1 MKERLNMKKLC
12 EAQIFECSAK
22 ALWEILSNVS
32 RCDWVPTIKEITLEG
47 DCRLFEME
55 GMGTVKERILLL
67 DNEFMRLQYSAIE
80 TPTPIQHHLATMQ
93 ILSIDEITI
102 EGDCRI
108 FEMEGMGL
116 VKERILLLDNEAM
129 RLQYSAIE
137 TPAPIQHHLA
147 TMQIL
152 SIDES
157 LCKLE
162 WTTEIEPE
170 AFAEAVHQGML
181 ISIEGIK
188 KIIR

>member
-12 EAQIFECSAK
+12 EIQIFECSAK
-22 ALWEILSNVS
+22 TLWEILSNVS

-67 DNEFMRLQYSAIE
+67 DNESMRLQYSAIE

-93 ILSIDEITI
+93 IS
-102 EGDCRI
+102 
-108 FEMEGMGL
+108 
-116 VKERILLLDNEAM
+116 
-129 RLQYSAIE
+129 
-137 TPAPIQHHLA
+137 
-147 TMQIL
+147 

-170 AFAEAVHQGML
+170 VFAEVVHQGMV

-188 KIIR
+188 KIIK

>member
-12 EAQIFECSAK
+12 ETQIFECSAK
-22 ALWEILSNVS
+22 TLWEILSNVS

-67 DNEFMRLQYSAIE
+67 DNESMRLQYSAVE

-93 ILSIDEITI
+93 IS
-102 EGDCRI
+102 
-108 FEMEGMGL
+108 
-116 VKERILLLDNEAM
+116 
-129 RLQYSAIE
+129 
-137 TPAPIQHHLA
+137 
-147 TMQIL
+147 

-157 LCKLE
+157 HCELE

-170 AFAEAVHQGML
+170 VFAEAVHQGML

>member
-12 EAQIFECSAK
+12 ETQIFECSAK

-55 GMGTVKERILLL
+55 GMGIVKERILLL
-67 DNEFMRLQYSAIE
+67 DNESMRLQYSAVE

-93 ILSIDEITI
+93 IS
-102 EGDCRI
+102 
-108 FEMEGMGL
+108 
-116 VKERILLLDNEAM
+116 
-129 RLQYSAIE
+129 
-137 TPAPIQHHLA
+137 
-147 TMQIL
+147 

-157 LCKLE
+157 HCELE

-170 AFAEAVHQGML
+170 VFAEAVHQGML
-181 ISIEGIK
+181 LSIEGIK
-188 KIIR
+188 KIIK

>member
-1 MKERLNMKKLC
+1 MKERLTMKKLC
-12 EAQIFECSAK
+12 EIQIFECSAK
-22 ALWEILSNVS
+22 TLWEILSNVS

-67 DNEFMRLQYSAIE
+67 DNESMRLQYSAIE

-93 ILSIDEITI
+93 IS
-102 EGDCRI
+102 
-108 FEMEGMGL
+108 
-116 VKERILLLDNEAM
+116 
-129 RLQYSAIE
+129 
-137 TPAPIQHHLA
+137 
-147 TMQIL
+147 

-157 LCKLE
+157 HCKLE

-170 AFAEAVHQGML
+170 VFAEVVHQGMV

-188 KIIR
+188 KIIK

>member
-1 MKERLNMKKLC
+1 MKKLC
-12 EAQIFECSAK
+12 ETQIFECSAK
-22 ALWEILSNVS
+22 TLWEILSNVS

-67 DNEFMRLQYSAIE
+67 DNESMRLQYSAIE

-93 ILSIDEITI
+93 IS
-102 EGDCRI
+102 
-108 FEMEGMGL
+108 
-116 VKERILLLDNEAM
+116 
-129 RLQYSAIE
+129 
-137 TPAPIQHHLA
+137 
-147 TMQIL
+147 

-157 LCKLE
+157 HCKLE

-170 AFAEAVHQGML
+170 VFAEVVHQGMV

-188 KIIR
+188 KIIK

>member
-1 MKERLNMKKLC
+1 MKKLC
-12 EAQIFECSAK
+12 ETEILKCSAK
-22 ALWEILSNVS
+22 TLWEILSDVS

-67 DNEFMRLQYSAIE
+67 DNEFMRLQYSAVE
-80 TPTPIQHHLATMQ
+80 TPT
-93 ILSIDEITI
+93 
-102 EGDCRI
+102 
-108 FEMEGMGL
+108 
-116 VKERILLLDNEAM
+116 
-129 RLQYSAIE
+129 
-137 TPAPIQHHLA
+137 PIQHHLA

-170 AFAEAVHQGML
+170 VFAEAVHQGLSL
-181 ISIEGIK
+181 IHI
-188 KIIR
+188 

>member
-12 EAQIFECSAK
+12 ETQIFECSAK
-22 ALWEILSNVS
+22 TLWEILSNVS

-67 DNEFMRLQYSAIE
+67 DNESMRLQYSAVE

-93 ILSIDEITI
+93 IS
-102 EGDCRI
+102 
-108 FEMEGMGL
+108 
-116 VKERILLLDNEAM
+116 
-129 RLQYSAIE
+129 
-137 TPAPIQHHLA
+137 
-147 TMQIL
+147 

-157 LCKLE
+157 HCKLE

-170 AFAEAVHQGML
+170 VFAEAVHEGML

-188 KIIR
+188 KIIK

>member
-12 EAQIFECSAK
+12 ETQIFECSAK
-22 ALWEILSNVS
+22 TLWEILSNVS

-67 DNEFMRLQYSAIE
+67 DNESMRLQYSAIE

-93 ILSIDEITI
+93 IS
-102 EGDCRI
+102 
-108 FEMEGMGL
+108 
-116 VKERILLLDNEAM
+116 
-129 RLQYSAIE
+129 
-137 TPAPIQHHLA
+137 
-147 TMQIL
+147 

-157 LCKLE
+157 HCKLE

-170 AFAEAVHQGML
+170 VFAEVVHQGMV

-188 KIIR
+188 KIIK